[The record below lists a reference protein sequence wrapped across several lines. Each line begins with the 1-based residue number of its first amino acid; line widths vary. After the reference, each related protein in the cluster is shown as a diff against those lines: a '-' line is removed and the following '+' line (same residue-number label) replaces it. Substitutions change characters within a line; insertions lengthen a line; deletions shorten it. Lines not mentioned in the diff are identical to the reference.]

1 MITKKNILGITHA
14 EWHYLLISILF
25 LVLPVVTIIPTGFS
39 TWMMGCIVLF
49 LLIVWF
55 AFVVYLLLFS
65 TKFTRE
71 QDREMELVKSIEK
84 YFTKVLEDV
93 EWTDD
98 TVNMII
104 DALYDWT
111 RLSKEEKH
119 ERC

>member
-1 MITKKNILGITHA
+1 MMKKNILGITHT

-25 LVLPVVTIIPTGFS
+25 LVLPVITIIPTGFS
-39 TWMMGCIVLF
+39 TWMMECIVLF
-49 LLIVWF
+49 LLVVWF
-55 AFVVYLLLFS
+55 AFVLYILLFS
-65 TKFTRE
+65 TKLTRE

-98 TVNMII
+98 TVNMVI

-111 RLSKEEKH
+111 RLPQGEKH
-119 ERC
+119 ER